1 MNKEITFGSLFAG
14 IGGIDLGFERAGFT
28 CKWQVEIDDYAN
40 KVLEKHWPNVHR
52 ERDINECGKEN
63 LESVDVI
70 AGGFPCQD
78 LSYAGR
84 GAGLDGE
91 RSGLFFETVRLVCE
105 LRPRL
110 IMLEN
115 VAALLTR
122 GLDRVCGTLA
132 AVGYDAEWHC
142 IPAAALG
149 APHIRD
155 RIFIIGINTDP
166 PKSCHDESENVV
178 KIGTKEQ
185 IQFGRMG
192 SETNVPER
200 RRNSEIVLDN
210 ADSSRRGESD
220 EEMEERPSE
229 QFDSASS
236 NAGEIPDPISKPAW
250 NQGGKACGQRREPA
264 RTLQPKTLRQRD
276 GETMPER
283 IKPICSNVPDPD
295 REDSQRRIPNGE
307 FNKKGREKPS
317 SRFITQCSVKRE
329 RDGNS
334 EGTIKPELGRIINGI
349 SGGMDRDL
357 NFWKNGDWEK
367 GVPRVTVKSPN
378 RINRLKGLG
387 NAVVPQVAEFIAR
400 QIMEN
405 YFNGKEANSDASL

>member
-1 MNKEITFGSLFAG
+1 MEVTFGSLFAG

-52 ERDINECGKEN
+52 ERDINDCGKEN
-63 LESVDVI
+63 LEWVDVI
-70 AGGFPCQD
+70 VGGFPCQD

-105 LRPRL
+105 LRPRI

-155 RIFIIGINTDP
+155 RIFILGYANSYSQSTSPVDA
-166 PKSCHDESENVV
+166 
-178 KIGTKEQ
+178 
-185 IQFGRMG
+185 
-192 SETNVPER
+192 ETPRLPDV
-200 RRNSEIVLDN
+200 DN
-210 ADSSRRGESD
+210 ADSPRRGESD
-220 EEMEERPSE
+220 KEMAERPSE
-229 QFDSASS
+229 QSNGASS

-250 NQGGKACGQRREPA
+250 NQGRKACGQRREPA

-307 FNKKGREKPS
+307 VDKEGREKPS
-317 SRFITQCSVKRE
+317 SRFSTQCSVKRE
-329 RDGNS
+329 RDGDS
-334 EGTIKPELGRIINGI
+334 EGTIKPELGRIINGL
-349 SGGMDRDL
+349 SGGLDRDL

-387 NAVVPQVAEFIAR
+387 NAVVPQVAEFIAI

-405 YFNGKEANSDASL
+405 YFNATEETNSDPSL

>member
-1 MNKEITFGSLFAG
+1 M
-14 IGGIDLGFERAGFT
+14 GFERAGFT

-52 ERDINECGKEN
+52 ERDINECGKQN
-63 LESVDVI
+63 LERVDVI
-70 AGGFPCQD
+70 VGGFPCQD

-178 KIGTKEQ
+178 QIGTKEQ
-185 IQFGRMG
+185 IEFGRMG
-192 SETNVPER
+192 IETNVPER

-210 ADSSRRGESD
+210 ADSSRRGEGD
-220 EEMEERPSE
+220 EEMEKRPSE
-229 QFDSASS
+229 QFDRASS

-250 NQGGKACGQRREPA
+250 NQSGKACRQRGEPA
-264 RTLQPKTLRQRD
+264 RTFQPKTIRQRD
-276 GETMPER
+276 GEALPEGS
-283 IKPICSNVPDPD
+283 KSICSNVS
-295 REDSQRRIPNGE
+295 DSLRVRPHLGVP
-307 FNKKGREKPS
+307 KKQVS
-317 SRFITQCSVKRE
+317 KRE
-329 RDGNS
+329 NESIDSRAVCSESNPPGGNRLL
-334 EGTIKPELGRIINGI
+334 KPELGRIINGL
-349 SGGMDRDL
+349 SGGLDRDL

-387 NAVVPQVAEFIAR
+387 NAVVPQVAEFIAI

-405 YFNGKEANSDASL
+405 YFNATEETNSDPNL

>member
-1 MNKEITFGSLFAG
+1 
-14 IGGIDLGFERAGFT
+14 LGFEQAGFT

-52 ERDINECGKEN
+52 ERDINDCGKEN
-63 LESVDVI
+63 LEWVDVI
-70 AGGFPCQD
+70 VGGFPCQD

-105 LRPRL
+105 LRPRI

-155 RIFIIGINTDP
+155 RIFILGYANSYSQSTSPVDA
-166 PKSCHDESENVV
+166 
-178 KIGTKEQ
+178 
-185 IQFGRMG
+185 
-192 SETNVPER
+192 ETPRLPDV
-200 RRNSEIVLDN
+200 DN
-210 ADSSRRGESD
+210 ADSPRRGESD
-220 EEMEERPSE
+220 KEMAERPSE
-229 QFDSASS
+229 QSNGASFQQSAI
-236 NAGEIPDPISKPAW
+236 ADPKSVGRGQIDANGGRGKKRIEKKQTKGFRNGGGFAANVSDADGK
-250 NQGGKACGQRREPA
+250 NSQGG
-264 RTLQPKTLRQRD
+264 
-276 GETMPER
+276 
-283 IKPICSNVPDPD
+283 
-295 REDSQRRIPNGE
+295 IPNRE
-307 FNKKGREKPS
+307 FDKKGREIQGQ
-317 SRFITQCSVKRE
+317 RFFTQCSVKRE
-329 RDGNS
+329 RDGDS
-334 EGTIKPELGRIINGI
+334 EGTIKPELGRIINGL
-349 SGGMDRDL
+349 SGGLDRDL

-387 NAVVPQVAEFIAR
+387 NAVVPQVAEFIAI

-405 YFNGKEANSDASL
+405 YFNATEETNSDPSL

>member
-1 MNKEITFGSLFAG
+1 
-14 IGGIDLGFERAGFT
+14 
-28 CKWQVEIDDYAN
+28 
-40 KVLEKHWPNVHR
+40 
-52 ERDINECGKEN
+52 
-63 LESVDVI
+63 
-70 AGGFPCQD
+70 
-78 LSYAGR
+78 
-84 GAGLDGE
+84 
-91 RSGLFFETVRLVCE
+91 
-105 LRPRL
+105 
-110 IMLEN
+110 MLEN

-155 RIFIIGINTDP
+155 RIFILGYANSYSQSTSPVDA
-166 PKSCHDESENVV
+166 
-178 KIGTKEQ
+178 
-185 IQFGRMG
+185 
-192 SETNVPER
+192 ETPRLPDV
-200 RRNSEIVLDN
+200 DN
-210 ADSSRRGESD
+210 ADSPRRGESD
-220 EEMEERPSE
+220 KEMAERPSE
-229 QFDSASS
+229 QSNGASS

-250 NQGGKACGQRREPA
+250 NQGRKACGQRREPA

-307 FNKKGREKPS
+307 FDKEGREKPS
-317 SRFITQCSVKRE
+317 SRFSTQCSVKRE
-329 RDGNS
+329 RDGDS
-334 EGTIKPELGRIINGI
+334 EGTIKPELGRIINGL
-349 SGGMDRDL
+349 SGGLDRDL

-387 NAVVPQVAEFIAR
+387 NAVVPQVAEFIAI

-405 YFNGKEANSDASL
+405 YFNATEETNSDPSL

>member
-1 MNKEITFGSLFAG
+1 MNKQITFGSLFAG

-52 ERDINECGKEN
+52 ERDINECGKQN
-63 LESVDVI
+63 LERVDVI
-70 AGGFPCQD
+70 VGGFPCQD

-155 RIFIIGINTDP
+155 RIFILGYANSYSQSTSPVDA
-166 PKSCHDESENVV
+166 
-178 KIGTKEQ
+178 
-185 IQFGRMG
+185 
-192 SETNVPER
+192 ETPRLPDV
-200 RRNSEIVLDN
+200 DN
-210 ADSSRRGESD
+210 ADSPRRGESD
-220 EEMEERPSE
+220 KEMAERPSE
-229 QFDSASS
+229 QSNGASS

-250 NQGGKACGQRREPA
+250 NQGRKACGQRREPA

-307 FNKKGREKPS
+307 FDKEGREKPS
-317 SRFITQCSVKRE
+317 SRFSTQCSVKRE
-329 RDGNS
+329 RDGDS
-334 EGTIKPELGRIINGI
+334 EGTIKPELGRIINGL
-349 SGGMDRDL
+349 SGGLDRDL

-387 NAVVPQVAEFIAR
+387 NAVVPQVAEFIAI

-405 YFNGKEANSDASL
+405 YFNATEETNSDPNL

>member
-1 MNKEITFGSLFAG
+1 
-14 IGGIDLGFERAGFT
+14 LGFEQAGFT

-52 ERDINECGKEN
+52 ERDINDCGKEN
-63 LESVDVI
+63 LEWVDVI
-70 AGGFPCQD
+70 VGGFPCQD

-105 LRPRL
+105 LRPRI

-155 RIFIIGINTDP
+155 RIFILGYANSYSQSTSPVDA
-166 PKSCHDESENVV
+166 
-178 KIGTKEQ
+178 
-185 IQFGRMG
+185 
-192 SETNVPER
+192 ETPRLPDV
-200 RRNSEIVLDN
+200 DN
-210 ADSSRRGESD
+210 ADSPRRGESD
-220 EEMEERPSE
+220 KEMAERPSE
-229 QFDSASS
+229 QSNGASS

-250 NQGGKACGQRREPA
+250 NQGRKACGQRREPA

-307 FNKKGREKPS
+307 FDKEGREKPS
-317 SRFITQCSVKRE
+317 SRFSTQCSVKRE
-329 RDGNS
+329 RDGDS
-334 EGTIKPELGRIINGI
+334 EGTIKPELGRIINGL
-349 SGGMDRDL
+349 SGGLDRDL

-387 NAVVPQVAEFIAR
+387 NAVVPQVAEFIAI

-405 YFNGKEANSDASL
+405 YFNATEETNSDPSL

>member
-1 MNKEITFGSLFAG
+1 MEVTFGSLFAG

-52 ERDINECGKEN
+52 ERDINDCGKEN
-63 LESVDVI
+63 LEWVDVI
-70 AGGFPCQD
+70 VGGFPCQD

-105 LRPRL
+105 LRPRI

-155 RIFIIGINTDP
+155 RIFILGYANSYSQSTSPVDA
-166 PKSCHDESENVV
+166 
-178 KIGTKEQ
+178 
-185 IQFGRMG
+185 
-192 SETNVPER
+192 ETPRLPDV
-200 RRNSEIVLDN
+200 DN
-210 ADSSRRGESD
+210 ADSSRRGEGD
-220 EEMEERPSE
+220 KEMAERPSE
-229 QFDSASS
+229 QFNGASS
-236 NAGEIPDPISKPAW
+236 NAREIPDPISKPAW

-307 FNKKGREKPS
+307 FDKEGREKPS
-317 SRFITQCSVKRE
+317 SRFSTQCSVKRE
-329 RDGNS
+329 RDGDS
-334 EGTIKPELGRIINGI
+334 EGTIKPELGRIINGL
-349 SGGMDRDL
+349 SGGLDRDL

-387 NAVVPQVAEFIAR
+387 NAVVPQVAEFIAI

-405 YFNGKEANSDASL
+405 YFNATEETNSDPSL